1 MTRRVLEPLFLASER
16 KPAVTYQVWLT
27 VEQRD
32 QIKLAQEWTA
42 LSWPDWTEQA
52 IARLAREEESEIRS
66 LLSTWGAD
74 RTNKKI
80 FSFRLYPETLTQ
92 AKKMAEKHD
101 RTVQAVFAHAHFMQ
115 ALASGIKAV
124 VTDAGEGS

>member
-1 MTRRVLEPLFLASER
+1 MNRRVLEPLLLASER

-27 VEQRD
+27 EEQRD
-32 QIKLAQEWTA
+32 QIKLAQESTG

-52 IARLAREEESEIRS
+52 FARLAREDETEIRS

-74 RTNKKI
+74 RKNKRI
-80 FSFRLYPETLTQ
+80 FSFRLYPETLTL
-92 AKKMAEKHD
+92 AKKMADKHD

-115 ALASGIKAV
+115 ALASGIKV
-124 VTDAGEGS
+124 IITDAS